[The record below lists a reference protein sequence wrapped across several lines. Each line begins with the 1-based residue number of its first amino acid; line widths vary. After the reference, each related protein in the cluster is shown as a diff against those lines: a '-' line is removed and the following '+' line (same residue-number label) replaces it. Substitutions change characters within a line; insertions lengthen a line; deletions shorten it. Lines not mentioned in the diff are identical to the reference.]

1 MMIRAGSMASLS
13 SVPQPGH
20 VSQPGCCP
28 SWPCPSFMVRPLH
41 TSRLSFV
48 ARPVLNGRAIV
59 HGSQAGLPSL
69 ACPWAGSR
77 ARSCRTLQVRA
88 VQNGSERVRAV
99 QSEAERVRAVQNGSV
114 RCRAGQYRA
123 ERVGAVQRGAQQR
136 SRSRPERI
144 GAVGSVPPGAAGSV
158 PPGAAGSVPSGSE
171 RRARCRPVRE
181 GSVPPLGGGGG
192 GGRARRGVTAAALP
206 AGERRRR
213 SRSLCAGAAGG
224 SPRRPAAPG
233 GRAAAEA
240 AAAAVRIPAGEP
252 LPPLPPPP
260 APARTPEAPATR
272 SCFLFTSLKMAA
284 AASCNVEEDE
294 SLKGCELYVQKH
306 NIQQILK
313 ECIVNLCIAKPDRP
327 MKFLREHFEKLE
339 KEECKQ
345 ILARQKSS
353 SQSDSHDDEVSPPP
367 PNPVVKARRRRG
379 GVSAEVYTEED
390 AVSYVRKVIPKDY
403 KTMTALA
410 KAISKNVLF
419 AHLDDNE
426 RSDIFDAMFP
436 VTHIAGETVI
446 QQGDEGDNFYVIDQG
461 EVDVYVNGEWV
472 TSIGEGGSFGE
483 LALIYGTPRAATVKA
498 KTDLKLWGID
508 RDSYRRILMGST
520 LRKRKMYE
528 EFLSKVS
535 ILESLDK
542 WERLTVADALEPV
555 QFEDGEKIVVQGE
568 PGDDF
573 FIITEGTASVLQRRS
588 DNEEYVEVGR
598 LGPSDYFGEIALL
611 LNRPRAATVVARG
624 PLKCVKLDRPRF
636 ERVLGPCSEILKR
649 NIQRYNSFISLTV

>member
-1 MMIRAGSMASLS
+1 MATS
-13 SVPQPGH
+13 SN
-20 VSQPGCCP
+20 
-28 SWPCPSFMVRPLH
+28 L
-41 TSRLSFV
+41 
-48 ARPVLNGRAIV
+48 
-59 HGSQAGLPSL
+59 
-69 ACPWAGSR
+69 
-77 ARSCRTLQVRA
+77 
-88 VQNGSERVRAV
+88 
-99 QSEAERVRAVQNGSV
+99 
-114 RCRAGQYRA
+114 
-123 ERVGAVQRGAQQR
+123 
-136 SRSRPERI
+136 
-144 GAVGSVPPGAAGSV
+144 
-158 PPGAAGSVPSGSE
+158 
-171 RRARCRPVRE
+171 
-181 GSVPPLGGGGG
+181 
-192 GGRARRGVTAAALP
+192 
-206 AGERRRR
+206 
-213 SRSLCAGAAGG
+213 
-224 SPRRPAAPG
+224 
-233 GRAAAEA
+233 
-240 AAAAVRIPAGEP
+240 
-252 LPPLPPPP
+252 
-260 APARTPEAPATR
+260 
-272 SCFLFTSLKMAA
+272 
-284 AASCNVEEDE
+284 EEDE
-294 SLKGCELYVQKH
+294 SLKGCEVFVQRH

-313 ECIVNLCIAKPDRP
+313 ECIVNLCIAKPERP

-345 ILARQKSS
+345 ILARQKSN

-367 PNPVVKARRRRG
+367 PNPVVKTRRRRG

-508 RDSYRRILMGST
+508 RDSYRRILMRFDASETSNRPGRDARRPAQH
-520 LRKRKMYE
+520 LDLGQHAE
-528 EFLSKVS
+528 EEEDVRRVPLSKVS

-555 QFEDGEKIVVQGE
+555 QSEDGEKIVVQGD

-573 FIITEGTASVLQRRS
+573 FIITETETPLFFALEQGSPVAAAAAGGGGGGGPAVSSASVIQKRHTFHTNEGNASPWDRRA
-588 DNEEYVEVGR
+588 EV
-598 LGPSDYFGEIALL
+598 S
-611 LNRPRAATVVARG
+611 
-624 PLKCVKLDRPRF
+624 
-636 ERVLGPCSEILKR
+636 
-649 NIQRYNSFISLTV
+649 

>member
-1 MMIRAGSMASLS
+1 MATS
-13 SVPQPGH
+13 S
-20 VSQPGCCP
+20 S
-28 SWPCPSFMVRPLH
+28 
-41 TSRLSFV
+41 
-48 ARPVLNGRAIV
+48 
-59 HGSQAGLPSL
+59 
-69 ACPWAGSR
+69 
-77 ARSCRTLQVRA
+77 TL
-88 VQNGSERVRAV
+88 
-99 QSEAERVRAVQNGSV
+99 
-114 RCRAGQYRA
+114 
-123 ERVGAVQRGAQQR
+123 
-136 SRSRPERI
+136 
-144 GAVGSVPPGAAGSV
+144 
-158 PPGAAGSVPSGSE
+158 
-171 RRARCRPVRE
+171 
-181 GSVPPLGGGGG
+181 
-192 GGRARRGVTAAALP
+192 
-206 AGERRRR
+206 
-213 SRSLCAGAAGG
+213 
-224 SPRRPAAPG
+224 
-233 GRAAAEA
+233 
-240 AAAAVRIPAGEP
+240 
-252 LPPLPPPP
+252 
-260 APARTPEAPATR
+260 
-272 SCFLFTSLKMAA
+272 
-284 AASCNVEEDE
+284 EEDE
-294 SLKGCELYVQKH
+294 SLKGCEIFVQKH

-313 ECIVNLCIAKPDRP
+313 ECIVNLCIAKPERP

-345 ILARQKSS
+345 IMARQKSN

-461 EVDVYVNGEWV
+461 EVDVNV
-472 TSIGEGGSFGE
+472 SPLFP
-483 LALIYGTPRAATVKA
+483 LQ
-498 KTDLKLWGID
+498 
-508 RDSYRRILMGST
+508 GST

-573 FIITEGTASVLQRRS
+573 FIITEGIASVLQRRS

>member
-1 MMIRAGSMASLS
+1 MARDSTTCRMNLRKTCS
-13 SVPQPGH
+13 CGTCLLLP
-20 VSQPGCCP
+20 
-28 SWPCPSFMVRPLH
+28 
-41 TSRLSFV
+41 
-48 ARPVLNGRAIV
+48 NG
-59 HGSQAGLPSL
+59 
-69 ACPWAGSR
+69 
-77 ARSCRTLQVRA
+77 
-88 VQNGSERVRAV
+88 
-99 QSEAERVRAVQNGSV
+99 
-114 RCRAGQYRA
+114 
-123 ERVGAVQRGAQQR
+123 
-136 SRSRPERI
+136 
-144 GAVGSVPPGAAGSV
+144 
-158 PPGAAGSVPSGSE
+158 
-171 RRARCRPVRE
+171 
-181 GSVPPLGGGGG
+181 
-192 GGRARRGVTAAALP
+192 
-206 AGERRRR
+206 
-213 SRSLCAGAAGG
+213 
-224 SPRRPAAPG
+224 
-233 GRAAAEA
+233 
-240 AAAAVRIPAGEP
+240 
-252 LPPLPPPP
+252 
-260 APARTPEAPATR
+260 
-272 SCFLFTSLKMAA
+272 M
-284 AASCNVEEDE
+284 
-294 SLKGCELYVQKH
+294 
-306 NIQQILK
+306 
-313 ECIVNLCIAKPDRP
+313 
-327 MKFLREHFEKLE
+327 
-339 KEECKQ
+339 EECKQ
-345 ILARQKSS
+345 ILARQKSN
-353 SQSDSHDDEVSPPP
+353 SQSDSHDDEISPPP
-367 PNPVVKARRRRG
+367 PNPVVKARCRRG

-436 VTHIAGETVI
+436 VMHIAGETVI

>member
-1 MMIRAGSMASLS
+1 M
-13 SVPQPGH
+13 
-20 VSQPGCCP
+20 
-28 SWPCPSFMVRPLH
+28 
-41 TSRLSFV
+41 
-48 ARPVLNGRAIV
+48 ARPFSA
-59 HGSQAGLPSL
+59 
-69 ACPWAGSR
+69 WGSR
-77 ARSCRTLQVRA
+77 AVPCHAVRL
-88 VQNGSERVRAV
+88 RAASP
-99 QSEAERVRAVQNGSV
+99 SEA
-114 RCRAGQYRA
+114 AG
-123 ERVGAVQRGAQQR
+123 
-136 SRSRPERI
+136 RPR
-144 GAVGSVPPGAAGSV
+144 PPV
-158 PPGAAGSVPSGSE
+158 TD
-171 RRARCRPVRE
+171 
-181 GSVPPLGGGGG
+181 GGG
-192 GGRARRGVTAAALP
+192 T
-206 AGERRRR
+206 
-213 SRSLCAGAAGG
+213 SC
-224 SPRRPAAPG
+224 
-233 GRAAAEA
+233 GRAAAGPEPSCGSGGERGEA
-240 AAAAVRIPAGEP
+240 PRGAPRSRPSGEGRRRRRLQCGYRRGSP
-252 LPPLPPPP
+252 FLRLHRRGRREEPPPLSRLQPH
-260 APARTPEAPATR
+260 
-272 SCFLFTSLKMAA
+272 SLKMAA
-284 AASCNVEEDE
+284 ASSCSVEEDE

-353 SQSDSHDDEVSPPP
+353 SQSDSHDDEISPPP